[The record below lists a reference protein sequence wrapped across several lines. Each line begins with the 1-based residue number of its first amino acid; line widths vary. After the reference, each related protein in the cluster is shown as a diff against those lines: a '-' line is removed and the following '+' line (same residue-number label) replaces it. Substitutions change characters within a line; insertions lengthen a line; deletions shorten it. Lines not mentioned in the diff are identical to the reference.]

1 MTVKEINIVI
11 SAVIDSINQANECN
25 RIIHNYV
32 KGNADVASDICKRCE
47 IRYEHLICVA
57 NMCGLKIIPRYC
69 NGGICDTI
77 DIEYHGTRKQL
88 KANRVFRFT
97 L

>member
-1 MTVKEINIVI
+1 MTVKEINIVL

-25 RIIHNYV
+25 RVILNYV
-32 KGNADVASDICKRCE
+32 KGNADVAHDIRERCE
-47 IRYEHLICVA
+47 IRYEHLISVA

-69 NGGICDTI
+69 NDAMCNTI
-77 DIEYHGTRKQL
+77 DIEYHDTRKQL
-88 KANRVFRFT
+88 KANKVFRFT